1 MLGAASPVDV
11 LVLVSGLLVVL
22 VVGSWLLKR
31 IRSGGRSAAQQQ
43 SYDRHKAA
51 QEREPPVDLGDV
63 REAAVREFT
72 EHHSGERQAVCKI
85 EGFVVFVEEIPA
97 DLSVG
102 DVIELEVLS
111 FNRGHTSATARF
123 RGIA

>member
-1 MLGAASPVDV
+1 MLGAASPVSV
-11 LVLVSGLLVVL
+11 LVLVSGVL
-22 VVGSWLLKR
+22 VILLVGSWLRKR
-31 IRSGGRSAAQQQ
+31 VRGGRSAGRHQ
-43 SYDRHKAA
+43 SYEKHKAA

-63 REAAVREFT
+63 REAAIHEFT
-72 EHHSGERQAVCKI
+72 DHHSGEQRAVCKI
-85 EGFVVFVEEIPA
+85 EGFVVFFEEITG

-123 RGIA
+123 RGTA